1 MNFMCA
7 SDVLCHGLPSLHRLY
22 LHGMRVAGKAVVLES
37 LPDGSEV
44 AESSAGVCTSK
55 PAWVS
60 NSDSAAG
67 SKRRRAAKARQ
78 APPAVSSKTHVA
90 TEVVEI
96 SDDDSDFE
104 PVVKVL
110 RP

>member
-1 MNFMCA
+1 MHLVGHAVSF
-7 SDVLCHGLPSLHRLY
+7 LPSLRWLN
-22 LHGMRVAGKAVVLES
+22 LHGMHVAGKAVVLES

-44 AESSAGVCTSK
+44 AESSIGVGTSK
-55 PAWVS
+55 SAQVS

-67 SKRRRAAKARQ
+67 SKRRRAAKPRP
-78 APPAVSSKTHVA
+78 APPAMLKTQMA

-96 SDDDSDFE
+96 SDDDNDIE

>member
-1 MNFMCA
+1 MSCVHLVRHAVSF
-7 SDVLCHGLPSLHRLY
+7 LPSLRQLN
-22 LHGMRVAGKAVVLES
+22 LHAIHVAGKAVMLES
-37 LPDGSEV
+37 LLDGSEV
-44 AESSAGVCTSK
+44 AESSTGVGTSE
-55 PAWVS
+55 PARVS
-60 NSDSAAG
+60 NPDSAAG
-67 SKRRRAAKARQ
+67 SKRRRAAKPRP
-78 APPAVSSKTHVA
+78 APPAMSKTHMA

>member
-1 MNFMCA
+1 MRA
-7 SDVLCHGLPSLHRLY
+7 SCETCCVFVLSLHCLY
-22 LHGMRVAGKAVVLES
+22 LHGMHVAGKAVMLES

-44 AESSAGVCTSK
+44 AESSTGVGTSE
-55 PAWVS
+55 PARVS
-60 NSDSAAG
+60 KSDFAAG
-67 SKRRRAAKARQ
+67 SKRRRAAKPRP
-78 APPAVSSKTHVA
+78 APPAMLKTQMA

-96 SDDDSDFE
+96 SDDDNDFE

>member
-1 MNFMCA
+1 MHLVEHAVSF
-7 SDVLCHGLPSLHRLY
+7 LPSLRWLN
-22 LHGMRVAGKAVVLES
+22 LHGMHVAGKAVVLES

-44 AESSAGVCTSK
+44 AESSIGVGTSK
-55 PAWVS
+55 SAQVS

-67 SKRRRAAKARQ
+67 SKRRRAAKPRPP
-78 APPAVSSKTHVA
+78 PPAMSSKTHVA

-96 SDDDSDFE
+96 SDDDDNDFE

>member
-1 MNFMCA
+1 M
-7 SDVLCHGLPSLHRLY
+7 H
-22 LHGMRVAGKAVVLES
+22 LHGMHVAGKAVMLES

-44 AESSAGVCTSK
+44 AEASMGVGTSE
-55 PAWVS
+55 PARVS
-60 NSDSAAG
+60 NPNSAAG
-67 SKRRRAAKARQ
+67 KRRRAAQSRQ
-78 APPAVSSKTHVA
+78 APPAMSSKIHSA

-96 SDDDSDFE
+96 SDGDDDFE

>member
-1 MNFMCA
+1 M
-7 SDVLCHGLPSLHRLY
+7 LCHFLPSLHWLY
-22 LHGMRVAGKAVVLES
+22 LPGMHVAGKAVVLES

-44 AESSAGVCTSK
+44 AESSTSVGTSE
-55 PAWVS
+55 PARVS
-60 NSDSAAG
+60 NSHAAAG
-67 SKRRRAAKARQ
+67 SKRRRAARPMQ
-78 APPAVSSKTHVA
+78 PPPAMSSKIHSA

-96 SDDDSDFE
+96 SDDDDDFE